1 MVIRGNVSDVVSA
14 RGVEELST
22 LIRHVRIESAE
33 AGHTI
38 AGDSN
43 DIFAAQ
49 VLSFLDDLS

>member
-33 AGHTI
+33 AGHMI